1 MKKNILSIALSLAMV
16 AGSFST
22 AVYAAGEEFTDGTE
36 ISAEQQESDLFLDT
50 EENSSVQPEDFGILD
65 AGQASYTGSGYSD
78 NTLRFQPGTYT
89 VTANLY
95 VPGELNTQ
103 LPGVTAYMTNPNN
116 PLGIAEDG
124 GSVEKTA
131 PTEPVYNNA
140 SLTIGSD
147 GKTKTLTLPVVNPVF
162 TLQDI
167 NSGSNVT
174 VVSTERNSTTYSDLQ
189 GTVSRTGRI
198 YSLTV
203 TLEDNSGLYTFG
215 SCTEFPTLLGVDWTV
230 SMTMGVDLSGI
241 PQAKEPDPTPSPV
254 NPTPVP
260 VQPTPSPIDPTPTVT
275 PTPVVKEPEL
285 LEGNNS
291 KWEKDTTD
299 TLIFRSSADFKDLI
313 CVSVDSKVI
322 GEENYNK
329 YSGSTYIELKSSYL
343 QTLKVGGHTISIISR
358 SGSATGVFII
368 DAAAKTEYAI
378 TEGNG
383 SIWTTGS
390 GEALLFNSDVKEN
403 AFTGVSVDGKEL
415 TDKEYKKFAG
425 SAYVELNV
433 EFLNTLETGSHVL
446 TINAKDGS
454 AYGIFVVK
462 KAQTSQSIQTKVS
475 TKTYKASVLKKKSAS
490 FAIGAKAKT
499 TLSYKVT
506 STPKN
511 ASKYISVS
519 KKGKVTMKKKA
530 PKGTYKIQI
539 TAKATA
545 NYKKAVKTV
554 KVVVK

>member
-50 EENSSVQPEDFGILD
+50 EENRSVQPEDFGILD

-116 PLGIAEDG
+116 PLGIAEGG

-174 VVSTERNSTTYSDLQ
+174 VVSTERNNTTYSDLQ

-230 SMTMGVDLSGI
+230 SLTMGVDLSGI
-241 PQAKEPDPTPSPV
+241 PQAKDPDPTPSPV
-254 NPTPVP
+254 DPTPVP
-260 VQPTPSPIDPTPTVT
+260 VQPTPSPVDPTPTVT

-343 QTLKVGGHTISIISR
+343 QTLKVGGHTISITSR

-368 DAAAKTEYAI
+368 DAAAKPEYTI

-390 GEALLFNSDVKEN
+390 GEALLFNSDVKAN

-425 SAYVELNV
+425 STYVELNV
-433 EFLNTLETGSHVL
+433 EFLNTLETGNHVL

-462 KAQTSQSIQTKVS
+462 KAQTSQSIQTKIS